1 MPAEDLR
8 YSDTPVALS
17 LSEQIADIYQT
28 MADFATTIADALQEG
43 VADVLADLKYRFHE
57 YLADNICSALRT
69 ANLIYQSKS
78 LLSE

>member
-1 MPAEDLR
+1 
-8 YSDTPVALS
+8 
-17 LSEQIADIYQT
+17 
-28 MADFATTIADALQEG
+28 MADFATTIADAPQEG